1 MVLAIGSWP
10 YKDLTMHKSWL
21 ISTGL
26 AIGLC
31 GSALASGAAPSL
43 RTDEQAFVN
52 YTVKPGDT
60 LNRFLSQYTLP
71 TADRAEILR
80 TNGLTNQHRI
90 PVGMVLRF
98 ARADLQF
105 RPAMAKVM
113 ALSCEQDIL
122 SGNPPA
128 ALRVGSD
135 VTEGAVIRV
144 PADCQVSLAIED
156 GSVIRLPSS
165 ATLQFTAL
173 RINALE
179 SVPEVRLDL
188 QRGRV
193 EVNVKK
199 NRSTGTPFEVNTPKA
214 VMGVRGT
221 EFRVGYDPDGD
232 TAQVEVLTGTVAAQ
246 GGQDNTSQD
255 VVKGFGV
262 PFDKTGQSLGLEALL
277 PAPAFVSAQKINAKA
292 PAQWVNFESMRL
304 AKAYVVDSAS
314 TVNLS
319 GVRYS
324 QVVQQP
330 RVAVGRLDE
339 NAVFYQFAAISESGL
354 LGQTRQYGFCQPI
367 NSNERCNAVFDVPL
381 ANGIPMTIALTRQVQ
396 GQSVPV
402 IKPHTIE
409 AKNGRFLVQGLPMG
423 RYEWVLSYPLN
434 QSQVVQT
441 GAFDLQV
448 LTAQTP

>member
-1 MVLAIGSWP
+1 
-10 YKDLTMHKSWL
+10 MHKPRALGVALFVGMS
-21 ISTGL
+21 
-26 AIGLC
+26 LC
-31 GSALASGAAPSL
+31 GSVLASGAAQSL
-43 RTDEQAFVN
+43 LTNEQSFVS

-60 LNRFLSQYTLP
+60 FNRILSQYTLP
-71 TADRAEILR
+71 TADRAKILQV
-80 TNGLTNQHRI
+80 NGLTNENRI
-90 PVGMVLRF
+90 EVGMTLRF
-98 ARADLQF
+98 ARAELQF
-105 RPAMAKVM
+105 RPALAKVM
-113 ALSCEQDIL
+113 TLSCEQDIL

-165 ATLQFTAL
+165 ATLQFTSL

-199 NRSTGTPFEVNTPKA
+199 NRGGTTPFEVNTPKA

-221 EFRVGYDPDGD
+221 EFRVGYDPEGD

-246 GGQDNTSQD
+246 GGQDKRSQD

-262 PFDKTGQSLGLEALL
+262 PFDKSGQSLGLEALL

-292 PAQWVNFESMRL
+292 PAQWVNFEAMKL

-339 NAVFYQFAAISESGL
+339 NAVFYQFAAISETGL
-354 LGQTRQYGFCQPI
+354 LGQTRQYGFCQPVN
-367 NSNERCNAVFDVPL
+367 NSQRCNAVFDVPL
-381 ANGIPMTIALTRQVQ
+381 ANGLPMTIALNRLDQ
-396 GQSVPV
+396 GQPIPV

-409 AKNGRFLVQGLPMG
+409 AKNGRFLVQGLPLG
-423 RYEWVLSYPLN
+423 RYEWVLTYPFN
-434 QSQVVQT
+434 QTPVVQT
-441 GAFDLQV
+441 GAFELQA
-448 LTAQTP
+448 LSAQTP